1 MGQPD
6 RRDAWLVFL
15 LALAVRLAFAL
26 AVHPSVEPGFRS
38 DDGYDGIAAN
48 LAAGR
53 GFRLEGS
60 SLAAAER
67 LPLYPVLLAASIRLF
82 GPSPVPWQV
91 AQCVLG
97 AATCLLVLLV
107 ARRWASRAGA
117 LLAAALCALH
127 PTLVLYVARPLTE
140 TLYIFLLALFV
151 HALATRRL
159 IAAGAWLG
167 LGLLVKSTA
176 LLHLLALVPFIARA
190 SVRRLLWAVTVAALV
205 VLPWVGWNLWLHGS
219 PHLLTATAGRNLHQG
234 LFISRRVGWTTPV
247 GDLNREADWALW
259 NDLREARVAW
269 TGDVA
274 VDDAAAGRVAREWV
288 EQHPGVAARL
298 WARNLLLTWYLAR
311 STTSMAVHAAV
322 HGVLLLLAL
331 VGALRLLRGPATR
344 DVAAAL
350 MVLVLAYTAAHAI
363 IKPGIRYV
371 LPAVPVAAMLAAA
384 ALPGGRRPVADGAV
398 AGLPPRVVGG
408 DGR

>member
-1 MGQPD
+1 MARLD
-6 RRDAWLVFL
+6 RREAWLVFL
-15 LALAVRLAFAL
+15 LALAVRLAFVL
-26 AVHPSVEPGFRS
+26 VVHPRVEPDFRTA
-38 DDGYDGIAAN
+38 DGYDHIAAS

-67 LPLYPVLLAASIRLF
+67 LPLYPVLLAASVRLF
-82 GPSPVPWQV
+82 GPSPLPWQV
-91 AQCVLG
+91 AQCFLG
-97 AATCLLVLLV
+97 ATTCVFVLLV

-117 LLAAALCALH
+117 LLAAVLCALH
-127 PTLVLYVARPLTE
+127 PTLILYVARPLTE
-140 TLYIFLLALFV
+140 TLYILLLVLFV

-159 IAAGAWLG
+159 VAAGAWLG

-176 LLHLLALVPFIARA
+176 LLHLVALAPFVVRA
-190 SVRRLLWAVTVAALV
+190 SIRQLLWAITVTAMV
-205 VLPWVGWNLWLHGS
+205 VLPWVGWNLWAHGA

-247 GDLNREADWALW
+247 GDLNQEADWALW
-259 NDLREARVAW
+259 NDLRQARVAW
-269 TGDVA
+269 TGDVVA
-274 VDDAAAGRVAREWV
+274 DDAAAGRVALEWI
-288 EQHPGVAARL
+288 EQHPDVAGRL

-331 VGALRLLRGPATR
+331 VGTVRLLRVPGAR

-350 MVLVLAYTAAHAI
+350 ALLVLAYTATHAI

-384 ALPGGRRPVADGAV
+384 AVPGVRRP
-398 AGLPPRVVGG
+398 
-408 DGR
+408 

>member
-1 MGQPD
+1 MLRPPGAPYFPAGMARPD

-15 LALAVRLAFAL
+15 LALAVRLAFVL
-26 AVHPSVEPGFRS
+26 VVHPRIEPSFRTE
-38 DDGYDGIAAN
+38 DGYDAIAAS
-48 LAAGR
+48 LAEGR

-82 GPSPVPWQV
+82 GPSPIPWQV
-91 AQCVLG
+91 AQSLFG
-97 AATCLLVLLV
+97 AATCVLVLLV

-117 LLAAALCALH
+117 LVAALACALH
-127 PTLVLYVARPLTE
+127 PTLVLYAARPLTE

-159 IAAGAWLG
+159 VAAGAWLG

-176 LLHLLALVPFIARA
+176 LLHLVALVPFVTRA
-190 SVRRLLWAVTVAALV
+190 SVRRVVWAMTVAAMV
-205 VLPWVGWNLWLHGS
+205 VLPWAGWNLWAHGA

-259 NDLREARVAW
+259 NDLRQARVAW

-274 VDDAAAGRVAREWV
+274 VDDAAAGRVARQWIG
-288 EQHPGVAARL
+288 QHTDVAARL

-311 STTSMAVHAAV
+311 GTTSMALHAV
-322 HGVLLLLAL
+322 LHGVLLLLAL
-331 VGALRLLRGPATR
+331 VGTIRLLRVPGAR

-350 MVLVLAYTAAHAI
+350 VLLVLAYTATHAI

-371 LPAVPVAAMLAAA
+371 LPAVPVVAMLAAA
-384 ALPGGRRPVADGAV
+384 ALPGRRGE
-398 AGLPPRVVGG
+398 
-408 DGR
+408 

>member
-1 MGQPD
+1 VTRGSSSSW
-6 RRDAWLVFL
+6 RS
-15 LALAVRLAFAL
+15 FAL
-26 AVHPSVEPGFRS
+26 VLHPIIEPTFRT
-38 DDGYDGIAAN
+38 DDGYDLIAAN

-67 LPLYPVLLAASIRLF
+67 LPLYPVLLAGSIRLF
-82 GPSPVPWQV
+82 GPSPAPWQV
-91 AQCVLG
+91 AQSLFG
-97 AATCLLVLLV
+97 AATCVLVLLV

-117 LLAAALCALH
+117 LLAALFCALH
-127 PTLVLYVARPLTE
+127 PTLVLYAARPLTE
-140 TLYIFLLALFV
+140 TLYVLLLALFV

-159 IAAGAWLG
+159 VAAGAWVG

-176 LLHLLALVPFIARA
+176 LLQLVALVPLVARA
-190 SVRRLLWAVTVAALV
+190 SARQLVWALVVAAMV
-205 VLPWVGWNLWLHGS
+205 VLPWAGWNLWAHGS

-259 NDLREARVAW
+259 NDLRQARVAW

-274 VDDAAAGRVAREWV
+274 VDDAAAGRVAREWIA
-288 EQHPGVAARL
+288 QHPEVAATL
-298 WARNLLLTWYLAR
+298 WTRNLLLTWYLAR
-311 STTSMAVHAAV
+311 GTTSMAVHAAL
-322 HGVLLLLAL
+322 HGMLLLAAIAGT
-331 VGALRLLRGPATR
+331 VRLLRVPGVR

-350 MVLVLAYTAAHAI
+350 ALLVLAYTVTHAI

-371 LPAVPVAAMLAAA
+371 VPAVPVAAMLAAA
-384 ALPGGRRPVADGAV
+384 ALPGARRP
-398 AGLPPRVVGG
+398 
-408 DGR
+408 

>member
-1 MGQPD
+1 MARPD

-15 LALAVRLAFAL
+15 LALAVRLAFVL
-26 AVHPSVEPGFRS
+26 VVHPRIESGFRTE
-38 DDGYDGIAAN
+38 DGYDAIALS
-48 LAAGR
+48 LAEGR

-82 GPSPVPWQV
+82 GPSPIPWQV
-91 AQCVLG
+91 AQSLLG
-97 AATCLLVLLV
+97 AATCVLVLLV

-117 LLAAALCALH
+117 LVAALACALH
-127 PTLVLYVARPLTE
+127 PTLVLYAARPLTE
-140 TLYIFLLALFV
+140 TLYVLLVTLFV

-159 IAAGAWLG
+159 VAAGAWLG

-176 LLHLLALVPFIARA
+176 LLHLLALVPFVTRA
-190 SVRRLLWAVTVAALV
+190 SVRKVVGAMTVVAMV
-205 VLPWVGWNLWLHGS
+205 VLPWVGWNLWAHGA

-259 NDLREARVAW
+259 NDLRQARVAW

-274 VDDAAAGRVAREWV
+274 VDDAAASRVAREWI
-288 EQHPGVAARL
+288 EQHPDVAARL

-311 STTSMAVHAAV
+311 GTTSMALHAV
-322 HGVLLLLAL
+322 LHGVLLLLAL
-331 VGALRLLRGPATR
+331 VGTIRLLRVPGAR

-350 MVLVLAYTAAHAI
+350 VLLVLAYTATHAI

-371 LPAVPVAAMLAAA
+371 LPAVPVVAMLAAA
-384 ALPGGRRPVADGAV
+384 ALPGRRGE
-398 AGLPPRVVGG
+398 
-408 DGR
+408 